1 MAYVYQP
8 YPKWIT
14 LADGRQIIVKDV
26 DEHRSHAGC
35 TPVPEGVPVPPL
47 EPPPA
52 DDPADEKDGLI
63 AQAENKGVKID
74 RRWSAARLKAAIEGA
89 A

>member
-14 LADGRQIIVKDV
+14 LSDGRQIIVKDI

-35 TPVPEGVPVPPL
+35 TPLPEGEVVAPMKQGP
-47 EPPPA
+47 
-52 DDPADEKDGLI
+52 DDAAADEKDDLI
-63 AQAENKGVKID
+63 AQAETMGVKID
-74 RRWSAARLKAAIEGA
+74 RRWSAARLKSAIEGA
-89 A
+89 V